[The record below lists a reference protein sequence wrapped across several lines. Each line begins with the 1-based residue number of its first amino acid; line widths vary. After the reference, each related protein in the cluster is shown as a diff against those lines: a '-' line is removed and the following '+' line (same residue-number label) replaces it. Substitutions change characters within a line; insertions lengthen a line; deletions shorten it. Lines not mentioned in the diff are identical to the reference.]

1 LNNSWTRFVLD
12 TFLLLFFLSAFSPRL
27 LFVSFQAA
35 ENEDYEAAAEQQEN
49 CDVETQKLEEFEATS
64 QSHKEAVA
72 IAKTQLPVADGASL

>member
-1 LNNSWTRFVLD
+1 MS
-12 TFLLLFFLSAFSPRL
+12 FLILHGASHPDSF
-27 LFVSFQAA
+27 FVSFQAA